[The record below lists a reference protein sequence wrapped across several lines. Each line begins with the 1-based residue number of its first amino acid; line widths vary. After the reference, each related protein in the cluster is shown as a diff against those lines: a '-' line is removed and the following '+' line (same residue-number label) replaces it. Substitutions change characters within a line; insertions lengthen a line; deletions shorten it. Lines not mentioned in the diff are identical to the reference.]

1 MRAEDLVQSM
11 EKMSQSNRSPLE
23 LDSPIINVKITY
35 VKPPTG
41 SGTTPS
47 ISDEFVLPPKKNCG
61 RKRKFDTGK
70 LLELITAEKRKRATE
85 EEEGRANNGAHF
97 LDDEAAGGSEEEEE
111 FECDSENGDIEEVLI
126 GREETKMKS
135 SPAHAR
141 SANKMKNNGKLYR
154 SNIETK
160 CLFSVSKDCLPHALH
175 QAFCYWRYKEN
186 PTKTNR
192 YLYSS
197 SLRKNGSNPEVHK
210 QVFEEVEKMKK
221 EAGFVGKNNKEE
233 NFGWRDIDQFQKTVF
248 AGIFQII
255 CFEQNS
261 TLPFYR
267 GEDFLGEKNILY
279 IYLENGHYQ
288 GIRSVTSLL
297 KTKYYCPLCDVRSR
311 DATSHYKCKL
321 IHYTCGK
328 KCPVTPEDIPMD
340 CKTCRVTFRSE
351 GCYQNHLEKGS
362 KGGKSRCAYTKFCD
376 KCEKAYYQNKNS
388 KPHVCGESY
397 CHRCQ
402 MLKAGEHHC
411 AMTVSKKNEKN
422 LTWKRIYYDIES
434 KVDEETGRQVPV
446 LFMALRCCPKCV
458 NVVPKEYENGVL
470 DICEDCSPEGRA
482 KMIECVSEDNREVDV
497 SSSMVNWMFDAE
509 NKGFVCV
516 AHNSSGYDGQFILEN
531 LIASNKAAPVVCL
544 DGTKLIYLRHK
555 GVKLVDS
562 MKYLTMSLSGL
573 GKTFEVDS
581 LKGDFPVC
589 FIRPENYDY
598 IGKLPDDKEYALENK
613 SADVKAKLQKF
624 LAEER
629 SSGKQFNFFEE
640 LKKYCYNDV
649 YMLAA
654 SMASFE
660 KEFETITDV
669 CLLEESVT
677 IAAAAV
683 KTFRRKHLQNLCP
696 IVLDPKPSASYNA
709 SIKSQKYLL
718 WLAHKEEVAIEIST
732 TSGEKK
738 FGPYRVDGFI
748 DKCPKYPDRLIL
760 EFNGCYYHAHDCR
773 FTAESIIGDRM
784 AKDIWERDNER
795 IKKLEE
801 FHPVRVI
808 RECDVDRE
816 LKEVPG
822 MAEFFEN
829 NEAKELLQ
837 LQRALVGG
845 RTEVFKLCENNQKK
859 TIRFVDVVSLYP
871 TVMKHYLYPIGIP
884 TNVPPSKIKVPI
896 TNPDDLPFRGF
907 LHCKILA
914 LQDLLLPVIGD
925 KSSGKLVFG
934 LCRKC
939 SMTQNQG
946 ECWHSVEERAFT
958 GVYCTPELHR
968 AISRGYI
975 ITEVYHGI
983 EYENWLGN
991 DEEGKGGLFTSYV
1004 NDNMCEKIY
1013 ASGFP
1018 ADVKTDAEQKE
1029 FIREYEEKEQI
1040 KLDQSKFAKKPG
1052 KRAVAKLMLNSLW
1065 GKFAQRV
1072 DRLQNEIIMDPLK
1085 FYRILHDTALEV
1097 LDVRPVN
1104 DTLIV
1109 QYRTRE
1115 ESLMS
1120 LRTSACHIAAL
1131 TTAYGRLELHELMEK
1146 AGAENLIYSD
1156 TDSIIYSVPEGEK
1169 NPLEGDMGGHLG
1181 QLTSEL
1187 RGEMLNFVSTGPKSY
1202 SYIEKMEDGSLA
1214 TKVKAKG
1221 ITLNCQADKL
1231 ITFEKMTQM
1240 VEEVLGGVG
1249 QRTVQEVPQFKMERN
1264 RDHHVFS
1271 GNRDGGFCLYRSE
1284 NIKNYKDSLNENG
1297 MNPSVYQHIFEAVD
1311 KMKEESGITK
1321 SKNFDWY
1328 DVERFQNTV
1337 FAGLYQ
1343 ILGKCQGGEE
1353 GERNHPQLGC

>member
-1 MRAEDLVQSM
+1 
-11 EKMSQSNRSPLE
+11 
-23 LDSPIINVKITY
+23 
-35 VKPPTG
+35 
-41 SGTTPS
+41 
-47 ISDEFVLPPKKNCG
+47 
-61 RKRKFDTGK
+61 
-70 LLELITAEKRKRATE
+70 
-85 EEEGRANNGAHF
+85 
-97 LDDEAAGGSEEEEE
+97 
-111 FECDSENGDIEEVLI
+111 
-126 GREETKMKS
+126 
-135 SPAHAR
+135 
-141 SANKMKNNGKLYR
+141 
-154 SNIETK
+154 
-160 CLFSVSKDCLPHALH
+160 
-175 QAFCYWRYKEN
+175 
-186 PTKTNR
+186 
-192 YLYSS
+192 
-197 SLRKNGSNPEVHK
+197 
-210 QVFEEVEKMKK
+210 
-221 EAGFVGKNNKEE
+221 
-233 NFGWRDIDQFQKTVF
+233 
-248 AGIFQII
+248 
-255 CFEQNS
+255 
-261 TLPFYR
+261 
-267 GEDFLGEKNILY
+267 
-279 IYLENGHYQ
+279 
-288 GIRSVTSLL
+288 
-297 KTKYYCPLCDVRSR
+297 
-311 DATSHYKCKL
+311 
-321 IHYTCGK
+321 
-328 KCPVTPEDIPMD
+328 MD
-340 CKTCRVTFRSE
+340 CKKVRHFPFKRNS
-351 GCYQNHLEKGS
+351 YILGS

-696 IVLDPKPSASYNA
+696 IVLDAKPSASYNS

-748 DKCPKYPDRLIL
+748 DKCPKYPDGLIL

-914 LQDLLLPVIGD
+914 PQDLLLPVIGD

-1004 NDNMCEKIY
+1004 NDHI
-1013 ASGFP
+1013 
-1018 ADVKTDAEQKE
+1018 
-1029 FIREYEEKEQI
+1029 
-1040 KLDQSKFAKKPG
+1040 
-1052 KRAVAKLMLNSLW
+1052 
-1065 GKFAQRV
+1065 
-1072 DRLQNEIIMDPLK
+1072 
-1085 FYRILHDTALEV
+1085 
-1097 LDVRPVN
+1097 
-1104 DTLIV
+1104 
-1109 QYRTRE
+1109 
-1115 ESLMS
+1115 
-1120 LRTSACHIAAL
+1120 ACHITAL

-1202 SYIEKMEDGSLA
+1202 SYIEKMEDGSLT

-1264 RDHHVFS
+1264 RDHH
-1271 GNRDGGFCLYRSE
+1271 
-1284 NIKNYKDSLNENG
+1284 
-1297 MNPSVYQHIFEAVD
+1297 
-1311 KMKEESGITK
+1311 ESGITK

-1337 FAGLYQ
+1337 FAGLY
-1343 ILGKCQGGEE
+1343 
-1353 GERNHPQLGC
+1353 